1 MRDELYEVLTAINL
15 DYDIKGILLKGN
27 GSKGFC
33 GGADLTEFGTAPS
46 QYIARNIRKERDL
59 WEVFM
64 ALPVPIV
71 CVLHGYTFG
80 SGVEIAMLCDIRIAT
95 KDTIIGLPETGL
107 GIIPAAGGTQTI
119 PRQIGLGHSLDLLLL
134 GRQLELDKSL
144 KIGLIDYS
152 VEETHIIEFAYSL
165 LDSLCRNPKE
175 LNMLTKSVIS
185 QGLELSL
192 TKALDLEAKKC
203 IEYIIETRQG

>member
-27 GSKGFC
+27 GLKGFC

-64 ALPVPIV
+64 TLPVPIV

-119 PRQIGLGHSLDLLLL
+119 PRKIGLGHALDLLLL
-134 GRQLELDKSL
+134 GSHVEVDKSL
-144 KIGLIDYS
+144 EIGLIDYNI
-152 VEETHIIEFAYSL
+152 EENYIMEFAYSL
-165 LDSLCRNPKE
+165 LDGLCRNPKE
-175 LNMLTKSVIS
+175 LNTLTKSIIS

-192 TKALDLEAKKC
+192 TKGLDLEAKKC
-203 IEYIIETRQG
+203 VEYIIETRQG